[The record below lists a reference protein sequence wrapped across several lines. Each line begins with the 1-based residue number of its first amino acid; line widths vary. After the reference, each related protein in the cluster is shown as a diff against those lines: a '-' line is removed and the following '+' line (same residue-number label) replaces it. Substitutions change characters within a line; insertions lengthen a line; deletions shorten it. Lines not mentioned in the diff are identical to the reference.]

1 MKNFKRLLLYLTLL
15 LLFILA
21 ILLIT
26 NNLSP
31 EIPNTSSVS
40 SFIDLENFNL
50 QEFLSSLSRLE
61 LFAFISLCFNSLIL
75 NAIISIVF
83 IFYGD
88 ILIKYFNLEVR
99 FPKLAK
105 FISIRRKLN
114 NYALKYNLFLIL
126 FSVGSQMF
134 ASLLIF
140 WQYINF

>member
-114 NYALKYNLFLIL
+114 NYALKYNLFFIT
-126 FSVGSQMF
+126 F
-134 ASLLIF
+134 
-140 WQYINF
+140 